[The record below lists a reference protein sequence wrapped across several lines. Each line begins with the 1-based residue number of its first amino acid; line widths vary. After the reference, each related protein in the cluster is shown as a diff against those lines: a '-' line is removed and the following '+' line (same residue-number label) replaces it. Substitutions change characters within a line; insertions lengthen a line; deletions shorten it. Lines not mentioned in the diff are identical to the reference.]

1 VGIYKLTDLSIY
13 NNTFYKEQD
22 NHDLLSQS
30 EYDGLLMMIEEEK
43 LARDVY
49 SALYDKWR
57 LKIFNNISSSEQ
69 RHMTMVMDLLYK
81 YNIKNPLYDSM
92 SKGEFLTPEVQELY
106 NSLVATGYKSI
117 DDALIVGAT
126 IEDMDIY
133 DLNREI
139 SITNKKDI
147 LKVYEKLLDGSV
159 NHARAFN
166 KQLTKSGVVYS
177 AQYLTQTQ
185 LDDLLFGNI

>member
-57 LKIFNNISSSEQ
+57 LKIFNNISSREQ